1 MDNNNNN
8 SNNNNNNNLYRG
20 VDRGGGSDDCR
31 DIPGDDWR
39 DNGDGDDGS
48 WLNGRS

>member
-1 MDNNNNN
+1 MVVGWPKAR
-8 SNNNNNNNLYRG
+8 LYRG
-20 VDRGGGSDDCR
+20 VDKGGGSDDWR